1 MIANEKPR
9 TSSEST
15 TAASKS
21 LQGAVDSQRYG
32 LRDGQKL
39 PAKMMD
45 PPNSPRARAQAV
57 TVPATNAGKAKGSVF
72 LVTPLRGPRRRP
84 SPPPLRRGLDWQAD
98 GGLTHVE
105 VHGEVER
112 GHHDRRRG
120 EAELYPQN
128 PQVLAEEPHPPEGEQ
143 RRYHRGAGGNAAERS
158 TRVLTNRFPES
169 SARARTNSAGV
180 PTTRMIAMFAAVVLA
195 LKSTA
200 SKATGD
206 PSFARSIRLPSSS
219 PDSTTAG
226 R

>member
-1 MIANEKPR
+1 MANGMVCATPW
-9 TSSEST
+9 
-15 TAASKS
+15 
-21 LQGAVDSQRYG
+21 
-32 LRDGQKL
+32 KL
-39 PAKMMD
+39 PAKMMI
-45 PPNSPRARAQAV
+45 PPNSPRAQARAV
-57 TVPATNAGKAKGSVF
+57 PVPATNAGKARRSVI
-72 LVTPLRGPRRRP
+72 LMTPIRGPRRQP
-84 SPPPLRRGLDWQAD
+84 SPPPPRRGLRWQAD
-98 GGLTHVE
+98 GGLAHVE
-105 VHGEVER
+105 VR
-112 GHHDRRRG
+112 GDAELDHHYRRRG

-206 PSFARSIRLPSSS
+206 PSPARRIRLPSSS